1 MGHRPGMT
9 GRRLPRWSELRPLV
23 QFEPPRFDI
32 ASRLQ
37 QAHTIED
44 LRRMARRRVPRSV
57 FDYTDGAADHE
68 VGLRRARALF
78 RDIEFVPSVLCDVGD
93 VDLTTTPLGE
103 PAAAPV
109 AFAPTGFTRLMH
121 HAGESA
127 VARVAA
133 RRGIPYA
140 LSTLGTTS
148 IEDVARAAPDARLW
162 FQLYVWR
169 DRSAA
174 EELMSRARRAG
185 YEALMLTVDVPV
197 AGDRLRD
204 KRNGLTIPPTLRAS
218 TLLDMST
225 HPRWWLNLLTT
236 EPLSF
241 ASLRFWDATVAELL
255 DALFD
260 PTMTDEDLAW
270 IRSHWD
276 GPLVVK
282 GIQSVADAQR
292 VADHGVEAIVLSNH
306 GGRQLD
312 RAPVPLRLVPEVVD
326 AVGDRTEVWV
336 DTGVLHGAD
345 VVAALA
351 LGATTVLVG
360 RSYLYGLMA
369 GGEAGVDR
377 AAAILTDQ
385 ARRTMQLLGVRSTRE
400 LGRGHVRLP

>member
-1 MGHRPGMT
+1 MT
-9 GRRLPRWSELRPLV
+9 GRRFPSWQELRPLV
-23 QFEPPRFDI
+23 QVQPPRFDI
-32 ASRLQ
+32 ASRLER
-37 QAHTIED
+37 AHTIED

-68 VGLRRARALF
+68 VSLRRARALF
-78 RDIEFVPSVLCDVGD
+78 RDIELVPSVLRDVGD
-93 VDLTTTPLGE
+93 VDLATAPLGK

-133 RRGIPYA
+133 RRGIPYS

-148 IEDVARAAPDARLW
+148 IEDVARAAPGARLW

-174 EELMSRARRAG
+174 EELMSRAQRAG

-204 KRNGLTIPPTLRAS
+204 KRNGLTIPPALRAS
-218 TLLDMST
+218 TLLDMSA

-236 EPLSF
+236 EPLNF

-282 GIQSVADAQR
+282 GIQSVADARR

-312 RAPVPLRLVPEVVD
+312 RAPVPLRLVPEVVEE
-326 AVGDRTEVWV
+326 VGDRTEVWV

-351 LGATTVLVG
+351 LGATAVLVG
-360 RSYLYGLMA
+360 RAYLYGLMA

-385 ARRTMQLLGVRSTRE
+385 ARRTMQLLGVRSIRE
-400 LGRGHVRLP
+400 LSRDHVRLP